1 MEQRKMEKA
10 VQFDEVLSELE
21 KDPEFRNARRR
32 IKPYFD
38 LLKDVLRRRKKLGI
52 TQKELAKRA
61 NTHQSRISK
70 IESGEH
76 DIRLST
82 IIILAEALDAE
93 VKIQIVPSE
102 EGYFYE
108 KNENI
113 IRMNFINTFV
123 ENLDEYSEEEII
135 SFYVRAEYE

>member
-1 MEQRKMEKA
+1 MERGKLRKE
-10 VQFDEVLSELE
+10 VQFDELLSELE

-38 LLKDVLRRRKKLGI
+38 LLKDILRRRKKLAI
-52 TQKELAKRA
+52 TQKELADRA

-82 IIILAEALDAE
+82 IISIAEALNAE
-93 VKIQIVPSE
+93 VKIQLIPYE
-102 EGYFYE
+102 EEYLYG
-108 KNENI
+108 KNEDI
-113 IRMNFINTFV
+113 IRMNLVNPFFQ
-123 ENLDEYSEEEII
+123 NLDEYSEEEIKRF
-135 SFYVRAEYE
+135 SVRAEYE

>member
-1 MEQRKMEKA
+1 MGKA
-10 VQFDEVLSELE
+10 VQFDELLSELE

-38 LLKDVLRRRKKLGI
+38 LLKDILRRRKKLGI

-82 IIILAEALDAE
+82 VISIAEALDTE
-93 VKIQIVPSE
+93 VIIQLLPYE
-102 EGYFYE
+102 EEKFYG
-108 KNENI
+108 KGENI
-113 IRMNFINTFV
+113 FRTNLIDPLGQD
-123 ENLDEYSEEEII
+123 LDEYSEEEIN
-135 SFYVRAEYE
+135 SYFVRAEYE